1 MQRFDQLA
9 PARSTQGS
17 TALRGTISGD
27 DAFRLYDTYGFPID
41 LTELMARERGY
52 TVDIVGFDRA
62 LDAQREQSREERRAR
77 DITVTADELSD
88 ASQWDRATP
97 QSSSRF
103 VGYDTVE
110 IETQVTAARRLD
122 DGRIAVMLR
131 ETPFYAESG
140 GQISD
145 VGEIVGQGWRVDVDD
160 VRKVQG
166 TNAAV
171 GTLVGDFRFGT
182 AVARVPTDRRRDTER
197 NHTATHL
204 LHAALRAILGEHVH
218 QAGSLVAP
226 DRLRFDFT
234 HHGPVGAQRLAEIE
248 EWVNRGIW
256 ADVDVTTTEKAYRD
270 AVAGGAM
277 ALFGEKYGDV
287 VRVVSIPGW
296 SMELCG
302 GTHARN
308 TGQIALFKI
317 VAETGVAAGVRRI
330 EAVTGPKAYE
340 LLRDEERRLERLG
353 ELVRAPADGL
363 VKRVEALL
371 EERRALQKR
380 LDEALRGGGDQVQQ
394 LVAGAERANGARI
407 VSAVVQANDV
417 KELQALGDALREQLG
432 SGVGVLGSSFS
443 DGRNTLLA
451 VVTDDLRDRGVRADQ
466 LIKTIA
472 AAGGGRG
479 GGKAHMA
486 QAGMPDPEHVR
497 TAIAGAPAIVRTALG
512 GAA

>member
-1 MQRFDQLA
+1 
-9 PARSTQGS
+9 
-17 TALRGTISGD
+17 
-27 DAFRLYDTYGFPID
+27 
-41 LTELMARERGY
+41 
-52 TVDIVGFDRA
+52 
-62 LDAQREQSREERRAR
+62 
-77 DITVTADELSD
+77 
-88 ASQWDRATP
+88 
-97 QSSSRF
+97 
-103 VGYDTVE
+103 
-110 IETQVTAARRLD
+110 
-122 DGRIAVMLR
+122 
-131 ETPFYAESG
+131 
-140 GQISD
+140 
-145 VGEIVGQGWRVDVDD
+145 
-160 VRKVQG
+160 
-166 TNAAV
+166 
-171 GTLVGDFRFGT
+171 
-182 AVARVPTDRRRDTER
+182 
-197 NHTATHL
+197 
-204 LHAALRAILGEHVH
+204 
-218 QAGSLVAP
+218 
-226 DRLRFDFT
+226 
-234 HHGPVGAQRLAEIE
+234 
-248 EWVNRGIW
+248 
-256 ADVDVTTTEKAYRD
+256 
-270 AVAGGAM
+270 M

-497 TAIAGAPAIVRTALG
+497 AAIAGAPAIVRTALG
-512 GAA
+512 GTA